1 MCVCAYM
8 VATPLIIRVCMKLV
22 EIFFQLIE
30 STAHQMQ
37 TFCIDWHLFR
47 IAFCLLIASPV

>member
-1 MCVCAYM
+1 MCICAYM

-22 EIFFQLIE
+22 EIFFQLIK

-47 IAFCLLIASPV
+47 IGFCLLIVSPL